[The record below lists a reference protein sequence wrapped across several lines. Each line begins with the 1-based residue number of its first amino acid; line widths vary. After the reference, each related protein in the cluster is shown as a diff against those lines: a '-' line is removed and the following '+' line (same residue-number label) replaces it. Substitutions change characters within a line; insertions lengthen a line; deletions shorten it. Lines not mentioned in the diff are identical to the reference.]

1 MVLCWGLIVELQS
14 EYVITSN
21 RESGFGRYDVILEPK
36 NAQQRDA
43 ILLEFKVHDPEEA
56 SLLETV
62 QAARKQIEE
71 KRYDT
76 VLLQRGDSGRKNPQI
91 RICIP
96 GETCPDWIR
105 CKE

>member
-1 MVLCWGLIVELQS
+1 MLGLIVELQS

-21 RESGFGRYDVILEPK
+21 RKSGFGRYDVILEPK

-43 ILLEFKVHDPEEA
+43 VILEFKVRDPEES
-56 SLLETV
+56 SLQETV

-76 VLLQRGDSGRKNPQI
+76 VLLQRG
-91 RICIP
+91 IP
-96 GETCPDWIR
+96 AEKIHKYGFAFQGKHVLIG
-105 CKE
+105 